1 MAKTPRHLPT
11 GKLLPL
17 PVLRHPWSHLGVD
30 FIMDIPVSDNN
41 TCTLDAVDR
50 FSKACCLV
58 PMKRLPTAMQTAD
71 ALLIHVL
78 TV

>member
-1 MAKTPRHLPT
+1 MAKTPCHLPI

-17 PVLRHPWSHLGVD
+17 PVPRCPWSHLGVNFFTD
-30 FIMDIPVSDNN
+30 LPVSENN